1 MNARAASLIR
11 EHLPADEPVHRSGDE
26 GTNGPAEAVRAFEEL
41 PDFVRHAKFRQ
52 VNERTLDA
60 KLFETIVSQ
69 RPIRDDVTDWPDRLK
84 RRHEALQPHIG
95 RVLACVYV
103 RLPGVHYTI
112 EVDVEYCE
120 VVYWEWEAD

>member
-11 EHLPADEPVHRSGDE
+11 DQLPADEPVHRSSDK
-26 GTNGPAEAVRAFEEL
+26 GTNGPTESVRAFEEL

-52 VNERTLDA
+52 VNERILDA

-69 RPIRDDVTDWPDRLK
+69 RPMRDDEPDWPDRLK
-84 RRHEALQPHIG
+84 RRHEALQPYIG